1 MERYLVFIT
10 TVLVITQIVRITQ
23 NTISLH
29 RQKRII
35 KSQLDEIGEITD
47 KDIQRKVLVDKLLV
61 ELLPRMI
68 VKYEEGD
75 INEQ

>member
-1 MERYLVFIT
+1 MEGYLVFIT